1 MQRHHRRH
9 HCICRIVG
17 IRKIVFFIH
26 VVYDAMIDDK
36 STPHSASESF
46 VWIMAC
52 NEYDNYDLCTY
63 HFRIIIKLLAL
74 LASIWC
80 LTFVILPLARECVPA
95 HDMDRCISPEDII
108 HFYLSSSSSLALW
121 LWRRNWLFFV
131 CRLPLLLL
139 LWLIFLKSFLS
150 SNYQNAYT
158 HSLTRIHHSFSRSI
172 NSLPTAND
180 GVVFSLHFITTIIA
194 FR

>member
-1 MQRHHRRH
+1 MQHHHRRH
-9 HCICRIVG
+9 HCIARYVG
-17 IRKIVFFIH
+17 IWKIVFFIH

-36 STPHSASESF
+36 STPHSASELF

-80 LTFVILPLARECVPA
+80 LTFVILPRARASAFPHTTWTDAFRPKTALAR
-95 HDMDRCISPEDII
+95 
-108 HFYLSSSSSLALW
+108 W
-121 LWRRNWLFFV
+121 LCGSGIVIDFFFSFAA
-131 CRLPLLLL
+131 LLLL
-139 LWLIFLKSFLS
+139 LWHLFFKSFLS
-150 SNYQNAYT
+150 ANHPNAHT
-158 HSLTRIHHSFSRSI
+158 HSLTRTHHSFSRSI

-180 GVVFSLHFITTIIA
+180 CVVFFLHFITTIIA